1 MTTQEQ
7 QHSPEQQK
15 SVTSTVVVLPC
26 RIFYSTQSGRAK
38 AGARRTARILHD
50 HGTRASTHPPPP
62 PGQQQQQQDPPMIQ
76 LQNGHGTTFDEAF
89 EEFMNRHH
97 DEAVPTNFNSNTH
110 TTSTSTSTTSPIEQF
125 VHHMKQSG
133 TAVLLCF
140 ISTTG
145 DGEHTVRTL
154 VYTVI

>member
-1 MTTQEQ
+1 
-7 QHSPEQQK
+7 
-15 SVTSTVVVLPC
+15 
-26 RIFYSTQSGRAK
+26 
-38 AGARRTARILHD
+38 
-50 HGTRASTHPPPP
+50 
-62 PGQQQQQQDPPMIQ
+62 MIQ

-89 EEFMNRHH
+89 EEFINRHH
-97 DEAVPTNFNSNTH
+97 DEAVPTNFNSSTH
-110 TTSTSTSTTSPIEQF
+110 TTSTTTTTSPIEQF

>member
-1 MTTQEQ
+1 MTTQEE
-7 QHSPEQQK
+7 HSPEQQK
-15 SVTSTVVVLPC
+15 SVTSTVTVVVPC

-62 PGQQQQQQDPPMIQ
+62 AAPGQDPPMIQ

-89 EEFMNRHH
+89 EEFINRHH
-97 DEAVPTNFNSNTH
+97 DEAVPTNSSTH
-110 TTSTSTSTTSPIEQF
+110 TTSTSTTSPIEQF

>member
-50 HGTRASTHPPPP
+50 HGTRASTHPSPPA
-62 PGQQQQQQDPPMIQ
+62 GQQQQQHPPMIQ

-89 EEFMNRHH
+89 EEFINRHH
-97 DEAVPTNFNSNTH
+97 DEAVPTNSSTH
-110 TTSTSTSTTSPIEQF
+110 TTSTTTTTSPIEQF
-125 VHHMKQSG
+125 VHPLKQSG

>member
-1 MTTQEQ
+1 MTTQEP
-7 QHSPEQQK
+7 HSPEQQK
-15 SVTSTVVVLPC
+15 SVTSTVVPVVLPC

-50 HGTRASTHPPPP
+50 HGTTRASTHPPPP
-62 PGQQQQQQDPPMIQ
+62 GRQQQQDPPMIQ

-89 EEFMNRHH
+89 EEFINRHH
-97 DEAVPTNFNSNTH
+97 DEAVPTNSSTH
-110 TTSTSTSTTSPIEQF
+110 TTSTTTTTSPIEQF

>member
-1 MTTQEQ
+1 MTTQE

-62 PGQQQQQQDPPMIQ
+62 AAPGQDPPMIQ
-76 LQNGHGTTFDEAF
+76 LQNGHGTTFEAF
-89 EEFMNRHH
+89 EEFINRHH

-110 TTSTSTSTTSPIEQF
+110 TTSTSTSTTTTTSPIEQF